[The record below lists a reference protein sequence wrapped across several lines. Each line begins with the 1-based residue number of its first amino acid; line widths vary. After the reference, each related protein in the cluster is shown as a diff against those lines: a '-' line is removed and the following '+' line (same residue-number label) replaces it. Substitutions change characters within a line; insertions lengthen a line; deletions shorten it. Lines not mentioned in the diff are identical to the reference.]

1 MAKRIFNILGWIGTA
16 LVVGAFAIKIALWL
30 NIIQRT
36 ELRERFDQYA
46 FYLAWAGLVCM
57 LLYILSQWREIAG
70 MFTRREARYGSM
82 AAASVLIVLGILVAI
97 NYIGKRQNK
106 RWDFTASKQFSL
118 SDQSRNIVSKLDA
131 PVTATVFAPETDFQ
145 MYRDRLQQYT
155 YISKNLQTDYIDPV
169 KKPAVAQQNGITQ
182 NGTIV
187 LGYKGRSEKVTGSTE
202 QDITNGIIKV
212 TTGTQKKIYFTT
224 GHGER
229 DTTAS
234 DQTGYN
240 TISGALTKE
249 NYAVE
254 KTVLAQV
261 AAVPDDAAVVVIAG
275 PQQDFFPKE
284 IDELK
289 AYLAKG
295 GKLLMMVDPPAKA
308 DAPPLTNL
316 LALAH
321 DWDIDLGN
329 NVVVDVSGMGQLFGT
344 SEAVPIAASYPPH
357 PITDRFRVITA
368 YPLARSVDVVAGGVN
383 GHNAQPL
390 VQTSPQSWAET
401 DIKALLAGT
410 PVKMDE
416 GKDKPG
422 PITLGAAVS
431 APVVD
436 ASKDP
441 AKPADPSAPKAETR
455 VVVFGDSDFASNG
468 FTAIPGNRDLFLN
481 TLGWLS
487 QQENLISIRPKEA
500 DDRRLNPMPATTQNV
515 IMLGSW
521 LGVPLVIFGVGILSW
536 WRRR

>member
-1 MAKRIFNILGWIGTA
+1 MATRIFNIIGWIGTA
-16 LVVGAFAIKIALWL
+16 LVVGAVALRYGV
-30 NIIQRT
+30 QGK
-36 ELRERFDQYA
+36 EQYA

-70 MFTRREARYGSM
+70 MFTKREARYGSI
-82 AAASVLIVLGILVAI
+82 AAASIVIVLGILVAV

-106 RWDFTASKQFSL
+106 RWDLTATKQFSL
-118 SDQSRNIVSKLDA
+118 SDQSRNIIAKLDA
-131 PVTATVFAPETDFQ
+131 PVTATVFAPEPDFQ
-145 MYRDRLQQYT
+145 MYRDKLQQYT

-182 NGTIV
+182 NGTI
-187 LGYKGRSEKVTGSTE
+187 LLSYKGRSEKVTGSTE

-212 TTGTQKKIYFTT
+212 TTGQQRKVYFTT
-224 GHGER
+224 GHGEK

-240 TISGALTKE
+240 AIAGALGKE
-249 NYAVE
+249 NYAVD
-254 KTVLAQV
+254 KIVLAQ
-261 AAVPDDAAVVVIAG
+261 AASVPEDANVVVIAG
-275 PQQDFFPKE
+275 PQTDFFAKE

-289 AYLAKG
+289 AFLAKG
-295 GKLLMMVDPPAKA
+295 GKLLMMIDPPAKA
-308 DAPPLTNL
+308 DSAALPNL

-329 NVVVDVSGMGQLFGT
+329 NIVVDVSGMGQLFGA

-357 PITDRFRVITA
+357 PITDRFRTITA
-368 YPLARSVDVVAGGVN
+368 YPVARSVDVVAGGVN

-401 DIKALLAGT
+401 DLKALMSGT
-410 PVKMDE
+410 GVKMDE

-431 APVVD
+431 APVAD
-436 ASKDP
+436 ASKDA
-441 AKPADPSAPKAETR
+441 AKPPDPSAPKPETR

-468 FTAIPGNRDLFLN
+468 SAAIPGNKDLFLN

-500 DDRRLNPMPATTQNV
+500 DDRRLNPMPQATQAM
-515 IMLGSW
+515 IMYGAW
-521 LGVPLVIFGVGILSW
+521 LGVPLLIFGAGIFSW

>member
-1 MAKRIFNILGWIGTA
+1 MANRIFNIIGWIGTA
-16 LVVGAFAIKIALWL
+16 LVVGAVVLKYGV
-30 NIIQRT
+30 QGK
-36 ELRERFDQYA
+36 EQYA

-70 MFTRREARYGSM
+70 MFTRREARYGSI
-82 AAASVLIVLGILVAI
+82 AAASIVIVLGILVAI

-131 PVTATVFAPETDFQ
+131 PLTATVFAPEPDFQ
-145 MYRDRLQQYT
+145 TYRDRLQQYA
-155 YISKNLQTDYIDPV
+155 YVSKNVQTDYIDPV

-182 NGTIV
+182 NGTI
-187 LGYKGRSEKVTGSTE
+187 LLSYKGRSEKVTGTTE

-212 TTGTQKKIYFTT
+212 TTAQQKKIYFTT
-224 GHGER
+224 GHGEK
-229 DTTAS
+229 DTAGS
-234 DQTGYN
+234 DQTGF
-240 TISGALTKE
+240 SKMSDALGKE
-249 NYAVE
+249 SYAVD
-254 KTVLAQV
+254 KVVLAQV
-261 AAVPDDAAVVVIAG
+261 ASVPDDATVVVIAG

-289 AYLAKG
+289 AFLAKG
-295 GKLLMMVDPPAKA
+295 GKLLLMIDPPAKA

-329 NVVVDVSGMGQLFGT
+329 NVVVDVSGMGQLFGA
-344 SEAVPIAASYPPH
+344 SEAIPVAASYPPH
-357 PITDRFRVITA
+357 AITDRFRVITA

-401 DIKALLAGT
+401 DIKALMAGT

-431 APVVD
+431 APVAD
-436 ASKDP
+436 ATKDA
-441 AKPADPSAPKAETR
+441 AKPADAAPKPETR
-455 VVVFGDSDFASNG
+455 VVVFGDSDFASNAG
-468 FTAIPGNRDLFLN
+468 SGIPGNRDLFLN

-500 DDRRLNPMPATTQNV
+500 DDRRLNPMPAATQAL
-515 IMLGSW
+515 IMYGSW

>member
-1 MAKRIFNILGWIGTA
+1 MANRIFNIIGWIGTA
-16 LVVGAFAIKIALWL
+16 LVVGAVALRYGV
-30 NIIQRT
+30 QGK
-36 ELRERFDQYA
+36 EQYA

-70 MFTRREARYGSM
+70 MFTKREARYGSI

-106 RWDFTASKQFSL
+106 RWDLTAAKQYSL

-131 PVTATVFAPETDFQ
+131 PLTATVFAPEPDFQ
-145 MYRDRLQQYT
+145 MYRDRLQEYT
-155 YISKNLQTDYIDPV
+155 YASKSVQTDYIDPV

-182 NGTIV
+182 NGTI
-187 LGYKGRSEKVTGSTE
+187 LLSYKGRSEKVTGNSE

-212 TTGTQKKIYFTT
+212 TTGAQKKVYFTT
-224 GHGER
+224 GHGEK

-234 DQTGYN
+234 EQTGYN
-240 TISGALTKE
+240 LISGALGKE
-249 NYAVE
+249 NYAVD
-254 KTVLAQV
+254 KIVLAQT
-261 AAVPDDAAVVVIAG
+261 ASVPDDATVVVVAG
-275 PQQDFFPKE
+275 PQLDFFPKE
-284 IDELK
+284 IEELK
-289 AYLAKG
+289 AFLAKG
-295 GKLLMMVDPPAKA
+295 GKLLLMVDPPAKA
-308 DAPPLTNL
+308 DAPALTNL

-329 NVVVDVSGMGQLFGT
+329 NVVVDVSGMGQLFGA
-344 SEAVPIAASYPPH
+344 SEAVPVAASYPPH

-401 DIKALLAGT
+401 DLKALMAGT
-410 PVKMDE
+410 PVKQDE

-431 APVVD
+431 APVAD

-441 AKPADPSAPKAETR
+441 AKPADANAPKAETR
-455 VVVFGDSDFASNG
+455 VVVFGDSDFASNTG
-468 FTAIPGNRDLFLN
+468 AAIPGNRDLFLN

-500 DDRRLNPMPATTQNV
+500 DDRRLNPMPAATQAMV
-515 IMLGSW
+515 MYGAW
-521 LGVPLVIFGVGILSW
+521 LGVPLLIFGVGIYSW